1 MVLIVMT
8 MLIVGRYRAPPTH
21 NPAPKEF
28 LMDGR
33 TLWVH
38 HDDVAGPLDEGCIV
52 RAAHPLND
60 WCLRADDGS
69 EPVETGT
76 LLEIIEARPWGA
88 AMAQELPDVHDEPM
102 TVLDELIEA
111 ARELETLGLFE
122 VVEAAG

>member
-1 MVLIVMT
+1 
-8 MLIVGRYRAPPTH
+8 
-21 NPAPKEF
+21 
-28 LMDGR
+28 MDGR

-76 LLEIIEARPWGA
+76 LCWRSSKQGRGAPPWRRNC
-88 AMAQELPDVHDEPM
+88 P
-102 TVLDELIEA
+102 TCTTS
-111 ARELETLGLFE
+111 R
-122 VVEAAG
+122 

>member
-1 MVLIVMT
+1 M
-8 MLIVGRYRAPPTH
+8 H
-21 NPAPKEF
+21 
-28 LMDGR
+28 GR

-38 HDDVAGPLDEGCIV
+38 HDDVAGPLDDACIV

-88 AMAQELPDVHDEPM
+88 AMA
-102 TVLDELIEA
+102 
-111 ARELETLGLFE
+111 
-122 VVEAAG
+122 